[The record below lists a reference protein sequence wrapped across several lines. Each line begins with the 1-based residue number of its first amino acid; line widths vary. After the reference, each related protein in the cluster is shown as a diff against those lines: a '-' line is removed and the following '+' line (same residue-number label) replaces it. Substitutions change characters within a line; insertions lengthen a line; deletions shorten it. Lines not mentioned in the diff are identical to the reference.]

1 MTENDSAEKG
11 HKKRRISLLLKD
23 RPRFKCVSQNEVL
36 MLEKKTV
43 PKTTEY
49 LTRWAMKV
57 FDEWF
62 IDYNSRNPSEM
73 CPNIVLTPSCPDQ
86 LKKWLIVFATE
97 MINANGENCPIPR
110 SINSMFK
117 YIYSLLSFLIN
128 SSVSNKSMCNTN
140 L

>member
-1 MTENDSAEKG
+1 
-11 HKKRRISLLLKD
+11 
-23 RPRFKCVSQNEVL
+23 
-36 MLEKKTV
+36 
-43 PKTTEY
+43 
-49 LTRWAMKV
+49 
-57 FDEWF
+57 
-62 IDYNSRNPSEM
+62 M

-97 MINANGENCPIPR
+97 MINANGENYPTPR

-140 L
+140 LYETSKGYIDDHRGLYHIYKPSKPMSVVGILYIYIII